1 MPHESDRTATL
12 VRGVRRAFGATALA
26 CASSITLAAQQPPA
40 PTGITRTDLLKQA
53 LPPGDFRTVEAVM
66 VELAPGASAAMHRHD
81 VAVLAYVIEGTI
93 ENRFNGG
100 VTVQHRAGESW
111 WEAPGTVHNV
121 ARNPSTTQRTRFLVV
136 YVAEAGKAN
145 TVRVDTAR
153 TVPR

>member
-1 MPHESDRTATL
+1 MIRLFARSAS
-12 VRGVRRAFGATALA
+12 ALCVA
-26 CASSITLAAQQPPA
+26 ALLCVSSSALAAQQPPA
-40 PTGITRTDLLKQA
+40 QTGITRTDLLKQA
-53 LPPGDFRTVEAVM
+53 LPPGDFRTVEAVV
-66 VELAPGASAAMHRHD
+66 VELAPGATAAMHRHD

-100 VTVQHRAGESW
+100 ATVQHTAGQSW

-121 ARNPSTTQRTRFLVV
+121 ARNPSTTQRTKFLVV

-153 TVPR
+153 SPR